1 MERKLVCIICPRGCR
16 LSVSGEADSLSVS
29 GNSCKRGEIYAKEEC
44 TNPVRTLT
52 SFVRVANRKNTMVS
66 VKTSAPIPKDK
77 LFEAMEVIRELK
89 VDAPVNTGDVIKENI
104 YSAQLV
110 ATKSIK

>member
-1 MERKLVCIICPRGCR
+1 MERELVCIICPRGCR
-16 LSVSGEADSLSVS
+16 LKVCGDADNPVVS

-52 SFVRVANRKNTMVS
+52 SSVRIANRKNITVS

-77 LFEAMEVIRELK
+77 LFEAMEQIRK
-89 VDAPVNTGDVIKENI
+89 ITVNAPVNSGDVLMENI
-104 YSAQLV
+104 FSAKLV

>member
-1 MERKLVCIICPRGCR
+1 MEKDLVCIICPRGCSLR
-16 LSVSGEADSLSVS
+16 VSGEGDSLSVS

-52 SFVRVANRKNTMVS
+52 SIVRVANRKNTMVS
-66 VKTSAPIPKDK
+66 VKTSMPIPKDK
-77 LFEAMEVIRELK
+77 LFEAMKIIRGLT
-89 VDAPVNTGDVIKENI
+89 VYAPVNAGDVILDNM